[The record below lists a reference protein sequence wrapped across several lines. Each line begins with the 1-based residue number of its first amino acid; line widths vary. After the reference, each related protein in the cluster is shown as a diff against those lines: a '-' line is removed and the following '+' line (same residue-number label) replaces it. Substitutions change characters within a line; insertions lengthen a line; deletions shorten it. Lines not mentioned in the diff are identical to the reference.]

1 MSHRERERER
11 TNETDK
17 GAERKTKIEVNI
29 ESEST
34 NFSYENECVQIF
46 IWFYLFMCLRPS
58 TKLLYINC
66 NCNPVSVY
74 ERDMCVCVRAT
85 RSSAVTL
92 VFYRSIP
99 ILKRIQTWARKKL
112 GTFAKKKEKNN
123 IHIHYHTYIANVTEY
138 TYNGATFNSL
148 CTRHFGIYILFPFIE
163 MAMGLCS
170 MAFKEMEMSPLDL
183 WQTYPYFFLYFNFRL
198 GFWLL
203 AYSSSAYTHGE
214 RERDTHTSSSWHP
227 FENLSLQRRSV
238 VRSRLLAFTRISL
251 KSNKHPHT

>member
-1 MSHRERERER
+1 MCARHSFVCRYLSLLSFDSDFEKD
-11 TNETDK
+11 TDLGK
-17 GAERKTKIEVNI
+17 KKI
-29 ESEST
+29 
-34 NFSYENECVQIF
+34 
-46 IWFYLFMCLRPS
+46 RH
-58 TKLLYINC
+58 
-66 NCNPVSVY
+66 
-74 ERDMCVCVRAT
+74 VC
-85 RSSAVTL
+85 
-92 VFYRSIP
+92 
-99 ILKRIQTWARKKL
+99 Q
-112 GTFAKKKEKNN
+112 KKEKNN
-123 IHIHYHTYIANVTEY
+123 IHIHSHTYIANVTEY

-163 MAMGLCS
+163 MAMVLCS

-227 FENLSLQRRSV
+227 FENLSLQRRTV